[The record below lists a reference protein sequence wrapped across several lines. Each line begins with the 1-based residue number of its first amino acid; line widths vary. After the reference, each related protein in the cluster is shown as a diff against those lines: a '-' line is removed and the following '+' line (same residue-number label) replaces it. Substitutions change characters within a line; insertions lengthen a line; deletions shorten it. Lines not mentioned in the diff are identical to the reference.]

1 MLVGASFLSLFF
13 IKNHNKDIKSC
24 ASYFSLNKSIKYSI
38 ADLLIMVRKK
48 DKKDKKDKKQKD
60 SLRVKSWYSNRYQI
74 VVVQRNILFLLAL
87 ISMISVSVAV
97 IFVKDRLGSKSL
109 EPYVIEVEEKSGIA
123 TTVDQLTQQRF
134 TANQVIRKYFISQFV
149 TAASGYNHKTYV
161 QDANK
166 VRLLSTPAVYN
177 GFRRRIR
184 RRDLGESTRITTRI
198 KSITFNKKNT
208 AEVRISRVKEFLD
221 RKPEERDELITM
233 TYFFTN
239 VELTME
245 ERLTNPLGF
254 QVRKYLV
261 TEEAF
266 DY

>member
-1 MLVGASFLSLFF
+1 
-13 IKNHNKDIKSC
+13 
-24 ASYFSLNKSIKYSI
+24 
-38 ADLLIMVRKK
+38 MVRKK
-48 DKKDKKDKKQKD
+48 DKKKKD

-134 TANQVIRKYFISQFV
+134 TANETLRKYFISQFV

-161 QDANK
+161 QDATK
-166 VRLLSTPAVYN
+166 VRLLSIPRVYKE
-177 GFRRRIR
+177 FRNRIR
-184 RRDLGESTRITTRI
+184 RRDFGESTRITTRI
-198 KSITFNKKNT
+198 KSIQFPKPNT
-208 AEVRISRVKEFLD
+208 AAIRISTKKEFLD
-221 RKPEERDELITM
+221 RKPEEKDELITM
-233 TYFFTN
+233 TYYFTN
-239 VELTME
+239 IELTME
-245 ERLTNPLGF
+245 QRMVNPLGF
-254 QVRKYLV
+254 QVRQYLV